1 MKKGLVIIAVVAIA
15 AMVFYGIRF
24 AQEPLNSVTAAEVT
38 VLDAADADGYII
50 REERVYTAPASGTVY
65 SSSTEGSRV
74 ANNSLLFTVYSQSI
88 STDTL
93 RELNVINKK
102 IANARQDSARSSLY
116 SSSSSTS
123 VESSVQN
130 KTNDIIEAAAEGDIE
145 QIYQY
150 KSDINNIRAG
160 TYTEENKL
168 EVLQSQ
174 KDQIEQQLG
183 DNYSEV
189 YSEAAG
195 VYTTIL
201 DGMEEQLTPGG
212 FSQLTPSYLESLE
225 VTQSR
230 TATTTVSAGDR
241 VCKVVN
247 NHLWY
252 AAAVMDTAQ
261 AGRCTEGEEYELSF
275 DSIRGGTVEGKV
287 VYKSQDENGRS
298 VVVFESSSYLEGV
311 YSYRQSGMRVIFES
325 YTGFGVPQG
334 AVKTQDG
341 VTGVFAERDNVQ
353 NFYPCD
359 VLYTD
364 EGGYSVI
371 RSKEDAQ
378 RQLENGDRILT
389 GEQEVQ

>member
-1 MKKGLVIIAVVAIA
+1 M
-15 AMVFYGIRF
+15 
-24 AQEPLNSVTAAEVT
+24 
-38 VLDAADADGYII
+38 
-50 REERVYTAPASGTVY
+50 
-65 SSSTEGSRV
+65 

-275 DSIRGGTVEGKV
+275 DSISGGTVEGKV

-364 EGGYSVI
+364 EGGYVLRRTPSV
-371 RSKEDAQ
+371 SWK
-378 RQLENGDRILT
+378 T
-389 GEQEVQ
+389 GTGY